1 MAAPSLNFAF
11 LHKHEPVL
19 AELGALAEQYFHD
32 DPNTSLLKCRQLC
45 EELGRRAVARHGL
58 YASDVRDQV
67 DVVNLLRDRG
77 VIDEQLARIFHTVRR
92 TGNDAMHRL
101 RDDDALQTLRFSHTI
116 AEWYLRA
123 FFNPGFKAG
132 PFIPPRPPKEASTD
146 LLMEIA
152 NLRKQL
158 AESQKLSEQ
167 VTVAEQARM
176 TAEQRAEQAEE
187 DRRITEQLA
196 LEVESKYRESTSEE
210 IKLRDELLRDS
221 EQRLRETQTQ
231 LAALQARA
239 QQAPAVEQTALLKNA
254 TSATS
259 RIKLSEADTRKLID
273 AQMRDVGWEVDTPTI
288 NYKRGTRPM
297 KGRNLAI
304 AEWPTKHGP
313 ADYVLFCGLE
323 AVGVVEAKRAAKDVS
338 AALEQSKRYSEGF
351 EFKNDAQSAGQ
362 FEPYKVPFLFAT
374 NGHDY
379 VEQLRTKSGIWFRDA
394 RVKTNVSRALVGWY
408 SPDDLKA
415 YLKQDINGSNTAL
428 ADESTE
434 YLDLRDYQV
443 RAIRAV
449 EEGVVRGERRMLVAM
464 ATGTGKTRTAIGLV
478 YRLLKTKR
486 FRRILFLVDRTS
498 LGEQTSDAFNT
509 TRIEGL
515 QTFAQIFDIKGL
527 DDIKP
532 DPETKLHIA
541 TVQGMVKR
549 IMYPNDPSDTPNV
562 GAYDCVVIDE
572 CHRGYGLDR
581 ELSDSELRFRDLRDY
596 ISKYRRV
603 IDHFDAVKIGLTAT
617 PALHTKE
624 IFGAPIARYSYRE
637 AVIDGYL
644 IDHEPPISLTTL
656 LAQNGI
662 RWAKGEQA
670 QLFDPKT
677 HSIDLVD
684 MEDEVSVEIDAFNKT
699 VITENF
705 NRVVCDYLALHLDP
719 SGAAKTL
726 IFCATDEHA
735 DLVVRLL
742 LDAFRERYGEVDD
755 DAVKKITGAS
765 DKPLSLIRHYKNESL
780 PNVAVTVD
788 LLTTGIDVPK
798 ICNVV
803 FLRRVRSRIL
813 YEQMLGRATRLCP
826 EIGKETFRI
835 FDAVALYEALE
846 AYSDM
851 KPVVPGPSF
860 TFEKLS
866 DEVGRLTDEE
876 EQQTAIDQLV
886 AKLQRKKQRLKGEEL
901 DEYERVARTTP
912 ADLAAELR
920 PLKGKEAA
928 DWVKKHA
935 LMLQLLDRHRDANR
949 AVLVSDHHDELVRV
963 ERGYG
968 RAKKPDDYLQG
979 FAQFLRENMNQIPAL
994 TVVTQRPR
1002 ELTRAQL
1009 RDLALALD
1017 SAGFNE
1023 SALRTA
1029 WREKTNADIAAT
1041 IVGFIRQAAL
1051 GDPLVPYEDRVERAL
1066 EKLLT
1071 RQAWTEPQRKWLER
1085 IGEQLKKER
1094 VVDKSALDDE
1104 PFKGQ
1109 GGFTRLNKTFDG
1121 KLDSILTDL
1130 QASIWESTG

>member
-1 MAAPSLNFAF
+1 VSAPSLNFAF

-45 EELGRRAVARHGL
+45 EEMGKRAVARHGL
-58 YASDVRDQV
+58 YAPEVRDQV
-67 DVVNLLRDRG
+67 EVINLLRDRG

-92 TGNDAMHRL
+92 TGNDAMHQL
-101 RDDDALQTLRFSHTI
+101 RSDYALQTLRFSHTI

-123 FFNPGFKAG
+123 FFNAGFKAG
-132 PFIPPRPPKEASTD
+132 PFIPPRPPKNASTD

-152 NLRKQL
+152 ELRRQL
-158 AESQKLSEQ
+158 AESQKLSEK

-196 LEVESKYRESTSEE
+196 LEVESKYRDSTSEE
-210 IKLRDELLRDS
+210 IKLRDELLRDA
-221 EQRLRETQTQ
+221 EKRLKETQVQLTLLQTQ
-231 LAALQARA
+231 AAQATPA
-239 QQAPAVEQTALLKNA
+239 QQNTLQKAAVAA
-254 TSATS
+254 TE

-273 AQMRDVGWEVDTPTI
+273 GQLRDVGWEADTSTL
-288 NYKRGTRPM
+288 NYKRGTRPV

-304 AEWPTKHGP
+304 AEWPTKNGP

-338 AALEQSKRYSEGF
+338 ASLEQSKRYSEGF
-351 EFKNDAQSAGQ
+351 EFKNDAQPVGQ
-362 FEPYKVPFLFAT
+362 FEKYKVPFLFAT
-374 NGHDY
+374 NGHGF

-394 RVKTNVSRALVGWY
+394 RVSTNESRPLVGWY
-408 SPDDLKA
+408 SPDDLKG
-415 YLKQDINGSNTAL
+415 YLKQKIADANAAL
-428 ADESTE
+428 AEEPTE
-434 YLDLRDYQV
+434 YLELRDYQI
-443 RAIRAV
+443 RAIQAV
-449 EEGVVRGERRMLVAM
+449 EQAVVRGDRRILVAM

-498 LGEQTSDAFNT
+498 LGEQTSEAFEK

-527 DDIKP
+527 DAIKP

-549 IMYPNDPSDTPNV
+549 IMYPNDPSETPNV

-624 IFGAPIARYSYRE
+624 IFGAPIARYTYRE

-677 HSIDLVD
+677 RSIDLVD
-684 MEDEVSVEIDAFNKT
+684 LEDEVAVEIDAFNKT

-719 SGAAKTL
+719 TDAAKTL

-735 DLVVRLL
+735 DIVVRLL
-742 LDAFRERYGEVDD
+742 LDAFRKRYGEVDD
-755 DAVKKITGAS
+755 DAVKKITGQA
-765 DKPLSLIRHYKNESL
+765 DKPLSLIRHYKNESM

-798 ICNVV
+798 ISNVV

-866 DEVGRLTDEE
+866 DEVGTLTDEE

-886 AKLQRKKQRLKGEEL
+886 AKLQRKKQRLKGEDLADFEK
-901 DEYERVARTTP
+901 VARTTP

-920 PLKGKEAA
+920 PLKGKDAA
-928 DWVKKHA
+928 DWVKKNA
-935 LMLQLLDRHRDANR
+935 FILQLLDRRKETER
-949 AVLVSDHHDELVRV
+949 ALLVSDHHDELVRV

-968 RAKKPDDYLQG
+968 KAKKPDDYLEG
-979 FAQFLRENMNQIPAL
+979 FAKYLKENMNQIPAL
-994 TVVTQRPR
+994 AVVTQRPR

-1051 GDPLVPYEDRVERAL
+1051 GDPLVPYEERVDRAL
-1066 EKLLT
+1066 KKLLSREPWST
-1071 RQAWTEPQRKWLER
+1071 PQRKWLER

-1109 GGFTRLNKTFDG
+1109 GGFSRLNKAFDG

-1130 QASIWESTG
+1130 QASIWENTG